1 LASARRRAEAEG
13 LHVQFKVADAENL
26 PFPDA
31 SFDAVVSTFGAMFT
45 PDHDRTAVE
54 LLRVTRPG
62 GRIGLANW
70 TPEGFIGQLFKTI
83 GKYLPPPPGA
93 RSPAAWGTR
102 SWLNSAFG
110 AGAAS
115 VVAEPRHF
123 VFRYRSPRT
132 SLVFSGNSTGRC
144 SRRSKPSI
152 TPAKKRCPGISS
164 S

>member
-1 LASARRRAEAEG
+1 MRPSMPSSRHSA
-13 LHVQFKVADAENL
+13 QCS
-26 PFPDA
+26 P
-31 SFDAVVSTFGAMFT
+31 
-45 PDHDRTAVE
+45 PDHDRTAAE

-83 GKYLPPPPGA
+83 GKYLPPPAGA

-123 VFRYRSPRT
+123 VFRYRSPQHFLGLFREFYGPVLKT
-132 SLVFSGNSTGRC
+132 FEALDHAGQEALSRDIVELIERLNRSGDASMVVPSEYLEVVVT
-144 SRRSKPSI
+144 RR
-152 TPAKKRCPGISS
+152 
-164 S
+164 